1 MMKKQSISEIKAL
14 LEGARTEDLRPLLLS
29 YADDER
35 QGVKKLL
42 CSFEKKLEKVEV
54 LHKRH
59 ERMLSFDRSYS
70 DYVIGIDEVGRGP
83 LFGPVLSAACHIRP
97 CEELIEVFD
106 SKSLS
111 EEKREALYDKILEC
125 ADAYG
130 IGMVAAKEIDR
141 IGIQS
146 AIARSMK
153 DALDNCF
160 QMLEASRSNGLEGGI
175 PEKPR
180 VLVDYISFSIEG
192 YGPTPIVKGDTK
204 SFQIAC
210 ASVLA
215 KVTRD
220 RLVARMAE
228 SYPDYDLK
236 SNKGYGS
243 QRHLEALKRFGACEE
258 HRMSFLRGILNE
270 TAR

>member
-1 MMKKQSISEIKAL
+1 MMKKQSISEIKQC

-29 YADDER
+29 YAEDER
-35 QGVKKLL
+35 QGVQKLL
-42 CSFEKKLEKVEV
+42 RSFERKLEKVEA
-54 LHKRH
+54 LHRRH
-59 ERMLSFDRSYS
+59 ESMLSFDRSYS

-97 CEELIEVFD
+97 CEALIEVFD

-111 EEKREALYDKILEC
+111 EEKREALFDKILEC
-125 ADAYG
+125 ADAFG
-130 IGMVAAKEIDR
+130 IGIVGAKEIDR

-146 AIARSMK
+146 AIAGAMK
-153 DALDNCF
+153 QALDACF
-160 QMLEASRSNGLEGGI
+160 EMLESTRANGAPAAAAGM
-175 PEKPR
+175 PS
-180 VLVDYISFSIEG
+180 VLADYISFSIEG
-192 YGPTPIVKGDTK
+192 YAPTPIVKGDTK

-210 ASVLA
+210 ASILA

-220 RLVARMAE
+220 RLVAQMAE
-228 SYPDYDLK
+228 RYPDYDLK
-236 SNKGYGS
+236 NNKGYGS
-243 QRHLEALKRFGACEE
+243 QRHLEAIRRLGPCEE